1 MKLQTK
7 FFGEID
13 YEQSQIIS
21 FPAGIPGFPE
31 EKEFVLLPFAG
42 SETAML
48 CLQSTAVAQLAFV
61 VLDPFCFSDDYTPVL
76 QESELRQLGV
86 ENAQELYYYVLCNL
100 RKPVSDSTV
109 NLRCPL
115 AINPNTLVG
124 RQIIMDTDE
133 YDMRYPLS
141 GFRNTRGGA
150 TC

>member
-7 FFGEID
+7 FFGQIE
-13 YEQSQIIS
+13 YEEAEVLS
-21 FPAGIPGFPE
+21 FPVGIPGFPE
-31 EKEFVLLPFAG
+31 EKSFVLLPFAD
-42 SETAML
+42 SDSVML
-48 CLQSTAVAQLAFV
+48 CFQSTATPELAFV
-61 VLDPFCFSDDYTPVL
+61 VLDPFRFSDDYTPVL
-76 QESELRQLGV
+76 QPSELQQLGV
-86 ENAQELYYYVLCNL
+86 ESSEELYYYVLCTVRN
-100 RKPVSDSTV
+100 PVSKSTV

-141 GFRNTRGGA
+141 KFRGGA